1 MFMKGKI
8 NRLRVLIDLA
18 GVSFSV
24 FTVLLSCPPRYLSLN
39 PSFFPRKRG
48 QEVGTL
54 LFMCFRT
61 FIRLEFHG
69 RGFPLYFLVF
79 LLCWEDQRVFC

>member
-24 FTVLLSCPPRYLSLN
+24 FTVLLSCPPRYLRLN
-39 PSFFPRKRG
+39 LSFFPRKRG
-48 QEVGTL
+48 QAAGIL

-61 FIRLEFHG
+61 FIRWGFHG
-69 RGFPLYFLVF
+69 RGSPL
-79 LLCWEDQRVFC
+79 